1 MKIVSGIICA
11 ALVIAAIIVYINM
24 WRYSKKHA
32 DEEFVLHKK
41 YFLTRILLMGA
52 LFICAS
58 LIELVW
64 FFVR

>member
-1 MKIVSGIICA
+1 MKIASGIIVVA
-11 ALVIAAIIVYINM
+11 MLIAAIIVYINM

-52 LFICAS
+52 LFICVA
-58 LIELVW
+58 LIEAVW
-64 FFVR
+64 FFAR